1 MNSQLDNDTVN
12 AAQGRS
18 KTIVRTSIIGIAAN
32 VALAGGKAAVGLGVH
47 SIAIVLDAVNNLTD
61 ALSSLITIIGTYL
74 AGKAPDRKHPFGHG
88 RAEYLSALLI
98 SFLVLYAGVTS
109 LTESVKK
116 ILHPETPDYTA
127 VSLILVAAAVVV
139 KIVLGAYV
147 KHVGKKVNSSSLV
160 NSGTDATLDAV
171 ISASTLAAA
180 GIFLWKGISLEAW
193 LGAVISLV
201 IIKSGVEMLRETISQ
216 LLGERADAAL
226 ARGIKETVCAF
237 PDVSGVY
244 DLVLNN
250 YGPDAFT
257 GSLHIEVPDTHS
269 ADEIDD
275 MIRDITM
282 QVYRE
287 HNVLLTAIGVYAV
300 NTRDPEIIAMREKI
314 TAIALQNEYVLQLHG
329 FHVNENPKAIRFD
342 LIISFD
348 AKDRMAVY
356 RDVLAAV
363 QKEYPDYTLEVILD
377 TDFSES

>member
-1 MNSQLDNDTVN
+1 MNFQLDNDTAT
-12 AAQGRS
+12 AASDRS
-18 KTIVRTSIIGIAAN
+18 KTIVRTSIVGIAAN

-61 ALSSLITIIGTYL
+61 ALSSLITIIGTRL

-116 ILHPETPDYTA
+116 IIHPETPDYTA
-127 VSLILVAAAVVV
+127 VSLLLVAAAVAV

-201 IIKSGVEMLRETISQ
+201 IVKSGIEMLRETISQ

-226 ARGIKETVCAF
+226 AKGIKETVRAF
-237 PDVSGVY
+237 PGVSGVY

-257 GSLHIEVPDTHS
+257 GSVHIELPDTHS

-275 MIRDITM
+275 LIRDITV
-282 QVYRE
+282 QVYRA

-314 TAIALQNEYVLQLHG
+314 TAMALQNEFVLQLHG

-356 RDVLAAV
+356 QDVVSAV
-363 QKEYPDYTLEVILD
+363 QKEYPDYKLEVILD